1 MIKRILKT
9 ITFAALIYSTIAF
22 EQFQGI
28 AAGIAIILIGMMFLE
43 KGFRNYAGTSLE
55 KIIRKTTNKLYKS
68 IPVGIV
74 TTVATQSSGLISV
87 IAISFLSAGLLDLRG
102 GIGIIFGAN
111 LGTTTGAWLIS
122 IFGLKF
128 KISTFAY
135 PALVA
140 GSVLLINRK
149 KKIRSIGYFLAGI
162 GFLFLG
168 ISYLKESFEVYKS
181 GIDLARYA
189 MTGYK
194 GLIVYTLIGIVITV
208 LTQSSHASLALIL
221 TALSTGQVTYINSLA
236 LAIGANIGTT
246 VVAVIA
252 SFNASA
258 DGKRLAAAHV
268 LFKFVTA
275 VISIAFMSQ
284 INLLVDFI
292 AFHVGIASN
301 DYLLKLSLFHTL
313 FNTIGLIIMLPL
325 VSPLE
330 KFLIKFIKEK
340 PDPDID
346 VPKYIS
352 NLTSKYPTAALAAS
366 YKEARHLF
374 ENAFAIIAHALNLHA
389 GDIRSTKKIK
399 KFVAQSKAPM
409 NINIDELYFKKVKGI
424 YSKII
429 EFTTLAQENDTNALE
444 IEKFHQ
450 IKLACRYIVEVIKGM
465 KNLQANMAKYIDSE
479 NEEMRKQYNTFR
491 TIIAKILR
499 EVYKARSG
507 EKLEKRREKLS
518 KLLKKA
524 KNNDLLLN
532 GMLDK
537 LIREKL
543 VTSEMATS
551 LINDSAIIKFISK
564 NLIKIA
570 ELLFLESDLSFLE
583 ENSDATEEDKQLL
596 EEEDV

>member
-1 MIKRILKT
+1 MIKKAFLIL
-9 ITFAALIYSTIAF
+9 TFVLLIYATIF
-22 EQFQGI
+22 WQRFQGI

-43 KGFRNYAGTSLE
+43 KGFRNFAGTALE
-55 KIIRKTTNKLYKS
+55 KIIKKTTNKLYKS
-68 IPVGIV
+68 IPVGII
-74 TTVATQSSGLISV
+74 TTVLTQSSGLISV
-87 IAISFLSAGLLDLRG
+87 IAISFLSAGLLDLRS

-122 IFGLKF
+122 IFGLKI
-128 KISTFAY
+128 KISTFAI
-135 PALVA
+135 PMLVA
-140 GSVLLINRK
+140 GSVLLLSRT

-168 ISYLKESFEVYKS
+168 ISYLKESFETYKN
-181 GIDLARYA
+181 GIELSRYA
-189 MTGYK
+189 MSGFK
-194 GLIVYTLIGIVITV
+194 GLVVYTLIGIIITV

-221 TALSTGQVTYINSLA
+221 TALSAHQVTYINSLA

-246 VVAVIA
+246 IVAVIA
-252 SFNASA
+252 SINASA

-275 VISIAFMSQ
+275 VISLVFMTQ
-284 INLLVDFI
+284 INFLVDFI
-292 AFHVGIASN
+292 ASKVGIAAG

-313 FNTIGLIIMLPL
+313 FNTIGLAIMLPL
-325 VSPLE
+325 VTPLE
-330 KFLIKFIKEK
+330 KLLILTIKEK

-352 NLTSKYPTAALAAS
+352 NLTSKYSTAALAAS

-374 ENAFAIIAHALNLHA
+374 ENAFAIIAHSLNLHTA
-389 GDIRSTKKIK
+389 DIRSTKKIK
-399 KFVAQSKAPM
+399 KFVNKSNAPM
-409 NINIDELYFKKVKGI
+409 NINIDELYLKKVKGI

-429 EFTTLAQENDTNALE
+429 EFTTLAQENEISAAE

-450 IKLACRYIVEVIKGM
+450 IKLACRYIVEVIKGL
-465 KNLQANMAKYIDSE
+465 KNLQSNMAKYIASE

-491 TIIAKILR
+491 IIIAKILR
-499 EVYKARSG
+499 EVYKAQSG
-507 EKLEKRREKLS
+507 EKLEKRREKLN

-524 KNNDLLLN
+524 MNNDLLLN
-532 GMLDK
+532 GMLEK
-537 LIREKL
+537 LIRQKL

-551 LINDSAIIKFISK
+551 LINDSSIIKFISK

-570 ELLFLESDLSFLE
+570 ELLYLESDLNFLE
-583 ENSDATEEDKQLL
+583 ENGEGEEEDKELL